1 MAGLFRVL
9 LMATLLVMAAACSL
23 PEPSGEELTMGQQ
36 LEGLLFWE
44 QDEREERF
52 PIMHELFPSHKVARG
67 SRVNA
72 LPAGRLLVPDWGD
85 ATTVADYMDA
95 HHVAGVMI
103 LQDGRVR
110 LREFAPGVE
119 ENTHWTSFSVAK
131 SITAL
136 LLGAALQQGYVGS
149 MDDRLIDYVPELA
162 EGAYAD
168 VNVRQLL
175 TMTSGVRWNEDYE
188 DAESDV
194 AQMYMQPCADDE
206 AHILTYMKTLPAAHA
221 PGEHW
226 NYSTGETDLLGIL
239 VQRATGRTL
248 ADYLSETIWKLY
260 GMAADGAWLADE
272 CDDSN
277 IGGSG
282 LSATLADYARLGQFV
297 LDGARIDGRPVVDP
311 DWLADATRVIQPL
324 DGPDQGYGYLW
335 WVDADGG
342 YSATGIFGQLIY
354 IDPARKLVIAQM
366 AAWPR
371 ATSDELTAAR
381 AAFIAAVR
389 RAVDAG

>member
-1 MAGLFRVL
+1 
-9 LMATLLVMAAACSL
+9 
-23 PEPSGEELTMGQQ
+23 
-36 LEGLLFWE
+36 
-44 QDEREERF
+44 
-52 PIMHELFPSHKVARG
+52 
-67 SRVNA
+67 
-72 LPAGRLLVPDWGD
+72 
-85 ATTVADYMDA
+85 
-95 HHVAGVMI
+95 
-103 LQDGRVR
+103 
-110 LREFAPGVE
+110 
-119 ENTHWTSFSVAK
+119 
-131 SITAL
+131 
-136 LLGAALQQGYVGS
+136 
-149 MDDRLIDYVPELA
+149 MDDRLVDYVPELA

-168 VNVRQLL
+168 VNVRQRL

-248 ADYLSETIWKLY
+248 ADYLSETIWKPY

-297 LDGARIDGRPVVDP
+297 LDGARRPPRHPAAGRPRPGRRLSVVGGRRRRLSSDGHFWPADLHRPGPKTGHCPDGRLAPGHQRRADGRPRR
-311 DWLADATRVIQPL
+311 LHR
-324 DGPDQGYGYLW
+324 GR
-335 WVDADGG
+335 
-342 YSATGIFGQLIY
+342 
-354 IDPARKLVIAQM
+354 PARGGRRLKPGRLYGAIFCLSSCCSRGGRLGSERSSHGSTLRLVPPSDSGTTASIRCGPGISSARSNALQNAPAVVTRSPGTPM
-366 AAWPR
+366 PR
-371 ATSDELTAAR
+371 ARWVKSSSAPVSSSCER
-381 AAFIAAVR
+381 ALGPPAVSVPTR
-389 RAVDAG
+389 SSSMLSTE